1 MIPDDGLERYL
12 GRRRRRQ
19 KFAIT
24 IRDPAQPNL
33 WARLKFEDSPL
44 TYVIKNG
51 AIRLESR
58 LDDPDPALR
67 PQLGLEVHG
76 SLDERL
82 AGQDGYTSLTD
93 LVASGLAEFVGRMAD
108 HGWTDPR
115 GFSDRGYQV
124 YWFRRQRPPDGPA
137 TLAAIARD
145 AAAALLGTDR
155 YILATEP
162 YRGDSGLIG
171 EYAGYRSLSTM
182 GGFVVTAPVV
192 VILVALLTQNPS
204 EVALVAGALVAIAVL
219 YGLLGR
225 GRNVA
230 RSRPTLDVDLALVRL
245 EMAVGESAVA
255 ELPIVGPP
263 VELVLSLAVA
273 LVGVWLPIVV
283 AVVITSAV

>member
-1 MIPDDGLERYL
+1 
-12 GRRRRRQ
+12 
-19 KFAIT
+19 
-24 IRDPAQPNL
+24 
-33 WARLKFEDSPL
+33 
-44 TYVIKNG
+44 
-51 AIRLESR
+51 
-58 LDDPDPALR
+58 
-67 PQLGLEVHG
+67 
-76 SLDERL
+76 
-82 AGQDGYTSLTD
+82 
-93 LVASGLAEFVGRMAD
+93 
-108 HGWTDPR
+108 
-115 GFSDRGYQV
+115 
-124 YWFRRQRPPDGPA
+124 
-137 TLAAIARD
+137 
-145 AAAALLGTDR
+145 
-155 YILATEP
+155 
-162 YRGDSGLIG
+162 
-171 EYAGYRSLSTM
+171 M

>member
-1 MIPDDGLERYL
+1 
-12 GRRRRRQ
+12 
-19 KFAIT
+19 
-24 IRDPAQPNL
+24 
-33 WARLKFEDSPL
+33 
-44 TYVIKNG
+44 
-51 AIRLESR
+51 
-58 LDDPDPALR
+58 
-67 PQLGLEVHG
+67 
-76 SLDERL
+76 
-82 AGQDGYTSLTD
+82 
-93 LVASGLAEFVGRMAD
+93 
-108 HGWTDPR
+108 
-115 GFSDRGYQV
+115 
-124 YWFRRQRPPDGPA
+124 
-137 TLAAIARD
+137 
-145 AAAALLGTDR
+145 
-155 YILATEP
+155 
-162 YRGDSGLIG
+162 LIG
-171 EYAGYRSLSTM
+171 EYGGYRSLSTM